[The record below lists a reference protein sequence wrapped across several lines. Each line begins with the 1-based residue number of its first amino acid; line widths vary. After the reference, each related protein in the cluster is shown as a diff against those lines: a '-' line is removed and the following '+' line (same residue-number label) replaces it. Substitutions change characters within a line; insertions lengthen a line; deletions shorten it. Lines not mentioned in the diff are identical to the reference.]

1 MRNDAGRKDCCLPP
15 GREGRPCPGRRRE
28 RLLSQGERRHGK
40 GRGWPLKRGM
50 TLREG
55 ETKGAGWVP
64 GVLSRWHS
72 TAIRGA
78 MANPGSVAPGAWQ
91 VMSGCCLFV
100 TAKKPALSCVPE
112 HPPGH
117 PAEHPACRPVS
128 GAHMRCA
135 RCCCATM
142 RNHQKRHEAPT
153 SVGELFRPRVQ
164 QSRT

>member
-1 MRNDAGRKDCCLPP
+1 MTRGGRIAACPRAGKGARVLA
-15 GREGRPCPGRRRE
+15 GEGRGCFRRGSE
-28 RLLSQGERRHGK
+28 RHGK
-40 GRGWPLKRGM
+40 GRGRPLKRGM

-72 TAIRGA
+72 TAIRGQWQT
-78 MANPGSVAPGAWQ
+78 PGAWQ